1 VTLAVALD
9 ASAQPHVGGS
19 VDPDPHREPIGDLAT
34 GARDPFEDDERMRR
48 HGLPAG
54 ERVSEFVVA
63 PVPHL
68 VARILTGQQR
78 GQHLRIEP
86 RPPSGEVDPRHE
98 VVDLDDGGTQHL
110 GDTTRDRRLARP
122 GRTIHADQTDALD
135 GARPR
140 GTRNR
145 LDDHWLLH
153 RPIVP
158 GQASDLCGPLIVKSV
173 EAHEIVVIG
182 AGLAGLRCAARL
194 AHAGHDVV
202 VLEAGDRV
210 GGRQRTDEV
219 DGFLL
224 DRGFQVLNPAY
235 PAVRRWVDVDALRMR
250 PFPVGVRVRRE
261 DKVAEL
267 RHPLRQPTGLP
278 AILRSGLVSPR
289 DAAAVARWITPALLR
304 PKSVIAGADRTLR
317 EGWDRVGLR
326 GALRTEVLE
335 PFLAGVLADDTGATS
350 DSFARLLVRMF
361 AIGRPGV
368 PERGIG
374 ALPAQL
380 ARTATA
386 AGAAIRLGHRVT
398 GVRARGGKVEIAVDG
413 AESLHA
419 RAAVVAVGPGQV
431 ADLLDLPKPVTKGL
445 QTWWF
450 SADAAP
456 SASALLSVDGRRRG
470 PVVNTVVMSHAAPS
484 YAPAGRHLIEATCLL
499 AAGAG
504 FAPREAE
511 VRRQLAEVW
520 GAGTAEWQLL
530 RRDDIPDALPSQ
542 PPPLRVTSPARCG
555 DGRYVAGDHR
565 DTASIQGAL
574 VSGERAARAVLADL
588 DSAGV

>member
-1 VTLAVALD
+1 
-9 ASAQPHVGGS
+9 
-19 VDPDPHREPIGDLAT
+19 
-34 GARDPFEDDERMRR
+34 M
-48 HGLPAG
+48 
-54 ERVSEFVVA
+54 
-63 PVPHL
+63 
-68 VARILTGQQR
+68 
-78 GQHLRIEP
+78 
-86 RPPSGEVDPRHE
+86 
-98 VVDLDDGGTQHL
+98 
-110 GDTTRDRRLARP
+110 
-122 GRTIHADQTDALD
+122 
-135 GARPR
+135 
-140 GTRNR
+140 
-145 LDDHWLLH
+145 
-153 RPIVP
+153 P
-158 GQASDLCGPLIVKSV
+158 GQAPDPCGPPIVKSV

-267 RHPLRQPTGLP
+267 RHPLRHPTGLP

-289 DAAAVARWITPALLR
+289 DAAALARWITPALLR

-361 AIGRPGV
+361 ALGRPGV

-380 ARTATA
+380 GRTATA

-398 GVRARGGKVEIAVDG
+398 GVRLAAGRSRSPSTEPTPCAPAPRWSRSGPVRSRTCSICPDRRRRVCRRGG
-413 AESLHA
+413 SRRMPPPRHPLCC
-419 RAAVVAVGPGQV
+419 
-431 ADLLDLPKPVTKGL
+431 
-445 QTWWF
+445 
-450 SADAAP
+450 P
-456 SASALLSVDGRRRG
+456 S
-470 PVVNTVVMSHAAPS
+470 T
-484 YAPAGRHLIEATCLL
+484 

-504 FAPREAE
+504 R
-511 VRRQLAEVW
+511 
-520 GAGTAEWQLL
+520 
-530 RRDDIPDALPSQ
+530 S
-542 PPPLRVTSPARCG
+542 
-555 DGRYVAGDHR
+555 
-565 DTASIQGAL
+565 
-574 VSGERAARAVLADL
+574 
-588 DSAGV
+588 